1 MRHWTVSLLRDGHTS
16 RQWHVWSDVL
26 TVGSH
31 GAAKV
36 RLPLPVEP
44 WALRLSELP
53 EATDFQVG
61 EFLLRIQDTTTERA
75 NLWERAQVRME
86 NVSRQPDTLRWPD
99 LHPTPWGTA
108 VLALC
113 LAGLTHWTAE
123 QFASTPAQDQ
133 DASRQSV
140 QQLAPA
146 PSFSQPAAPFAPP
159 PLQTLTLGI
168 PTSGNDGIGRG
179 TAPTRVGTSIVVKS
193 TSHAPS
199 GSSSG
204 SSDLAKDL
212 AAPAQPLVHSVVS
225 APWPAAD
232 SRSWESL
239 DQPPP
244 EPPH

>member
-44 WALRLSELP
+44 WALRLSELS
-53 EATDFQVG
+53 EATEFQVG
-61 EFLLRIQDTTTERA
+61 EFLLRIQDTTIERA

-86 NVSRQPDTLRWPD
+86 HVSRQPDTLHRSD

-123 QFASTPAQDQ
+123 QFASSPSQDQ
-133 DASRQSV
+133 DTPRPSV
-140 QQLAPA
+140 QQIAPA
-146 PSFSQPAAPFAPP
+146 PSVTQPIAPFAPP
-159 PLQTLTLGI
+159 PLQTLNLGN
-168 PTSGNDGIGRG
+168 PSSGNDGIGRSA
-179 TAPTRVGTSIVVKS
+179 APARVGTSIVAKS

-199 GSSSG
+199 ASSSG

-212 AAPAQPLVHSVVS
+212 ASPAQPLVHSAVS

-244 EPPH
+244 APPH

>member
-1 MRHWTVSLLRDGHTS
+1 MRHWTVSLLRDGRTS

-44 WALRLSELP
+44 WALRLTELAEP
-53 EATDFQVG
+53 SQFQVG
-61 EFLLRIQDTTTERA
+61 EYLLLIQDTTTERA
-75 NLWERAQVRME
+75 TLWERAQVRMDT
-86 NVSRQPDTLRWPD
+86 VARQTNPHARPD

-108 VLALC
+108 ILALC

-123 QFASTPAQDQ
+123 QFASTQTADETSP
-133 DASRQSV
+133 RQTV
-140 QQLAPA
+140 QQPGPSSAIAAPQ
-146 PSFSQPAAPFAPP
+146 PSAPFAPAQALASRP
-159 PLQTLTLGI
+159 
-168 PTSGNDGIGRG
+168 SGSVAEGIGRG
-179 TAPTRVGTSIVVKS
+179 VVPASVGTSIVVESPHQKS
-193 TSHAPS
+193 R
-199 GSSSG
+199 GSSGG

-212 AAPAQPLVHSVVS
+212 APPTSQHVQSVVS
-225 APWPAAD
+225 APWPAAG
-232 SRSWESL
+232 SRSWESH

>member
-1 MRHWTVSLLRDGHTS
+1 MRHWTVSLLREGHTS

-44 WALRLSELP
+44 WALRLTELAEP
-53 EATDFQVG
+53 SQFQVG
-61 EFLLRIQDTTTERA
+61 EYLLLIQDTTTERA
-75 NLWERAQVRME
+75 TLWERAQVRMDT
-86 NVSRQPDTLRWPD
+86 VARQTNPQARPD

-123 QFASTPAQDQ
+123 QFASTQTAGDPS
-133 DASRQSV
+133 SRPTL
-140 QQLAPA
+140 QQPGPSSAIAAP
-146 PSFSQPAAPFAPP
+146 QPAAPYAPVKALASQP
-159 PLQTLTLGI
+159 SGSLT
-168 PTSGNDGIGRG
+168 SGIGRG
-179 TAPTRVGTSIVVKS
+179 LVPTSVGTSIVVESPHQKS
-193 TSHAPS
+193 QGGS
-199 GSSSG
+199 GG
-204 SSDLAKDL
+204 TSDLGKDL
-212 AAPAQPLVHSVVS
+212 APPAPQHVQSVVS

-232 SRSWESL
+232 SRSWESR